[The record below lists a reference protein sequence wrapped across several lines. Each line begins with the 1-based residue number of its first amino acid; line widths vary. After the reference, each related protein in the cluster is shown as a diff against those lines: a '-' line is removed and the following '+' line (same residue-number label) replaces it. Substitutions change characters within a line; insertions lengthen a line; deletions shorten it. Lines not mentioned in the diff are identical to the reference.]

1 MCIRISY
8 TNSPTYNPYDSATQV
23 ITLPAAL
30 PQAGAE
36 TVVRALLT
44 ELAVVQP
51 RVGARC
57 HCGAAIRLLP
67 RVPQQQRRSEQVS
80 HHGA

>member
-1 MCIRISY
+1 MCIRITY
-8 TNSPTYNPYDSATQV
+8 TTRPIYDPYDSVTQV

-30 PQAGAE
+30 SASSVRV
-36 TVVRALLT
+36 VVRALLT
-44 ELAVVQP
+44 ELAVPQP
-51 RVGARC
+51 AIGARC

-67 RVPQQQRRSEQVS
+67 RVPKQRRSEQVS

>member
-1 MCIRISY
+1 MCIRITY
-8 TNSPTYNPYDSATQV
+8 TARPIFDPYDSATQV

-30 PQAGAE
+30 SPASAQVA
-36 TVVRALLT
+36 VRALLT

-67 RVPQQQRRSEQVS
+67 RVPQQRRSEQVS

>member
-1 MCIRISY
+1 MCIRITY
-8 TNSPTYNPYDSATQV
+8 TTRPICEPYDSATQV

-30 PQAGAE
+30 SPAGAHL
-36 TVVRALLT
+36 VVRALLT
-44 ELAVVQP
+44 ELAVIQP
-51 RVGARC
+51 RIGARC

-67 RVPQQQRRSEQVS
+67 RVPQQRRSGQVT